1 MRGVNDLDWEEIKNI
16 TAEGGRKVKE
26 KMTAE
31 SKLSNMNLGL
41 LLGVTFLLGIVIG
54 FIWAPIKRGLYIAG
68 ADIKKRYRTR
78 EKTKRNEN
86 HIKRWIL

>member
-1 MRGVNDLDWEEIKNI
+1 MRKVNDLDWEEIKNI

-54 FIWAPIKRGLYIAG
+54 RCV
-68 ADIKKRYRTR
+68 
-78 EKTKRNEN
+78 
-86 HIKRWIL
+86 

>member
-31 SKLSNMNLGL
+31 SKLSNMNPGL

-68 ADIKKRYRTR
+68 ADINLG
-78 EKTKRNEN
+78 EKDKEKIQDEGEN
-86 HIKRWIL
+86 KEK

>member
-1 MRGVNDLDWEEIKNI
+1 
-16 TAEGGRKVKE
+16 
-26 KMTAE
+26 MTAE

-68 ADIKKRYRTR
+68 ADINLGEKIKKRYRTR

>member
-31 SKLSNMNLGL
+31 SKLSNMNWGFC
-41 LLGVTFLLGIVIG
+41 GRYFFAGIVIG

-68 ADIKKRYRTR
+68 ADINLG
-78 EKTKRNEN
+78 EKDKEKIQDEGEN
-86 HIKRWIL
+86 KEK